1 MDGVPPLLA
10 FKFFVLAKS
19 ELGYFDKQLSSL
31 LGKFA
36 LS

>member
-19 ELGYFDKQLSSL
+19 ELSYFDKKLSSL
-31 LGKFA
+31 PGKFT